1 MIEIKNLVK
10 IYNKGKTNEFCAL
23 KGIDLSIEEG
33 EMVAI
38 IGKSGAGKS
47 TLLHILAAIDSYDK
61 GSYLVDGVSV
71 GDLKEKDRA
80 RFRNQKIGIVMQ
92 DYALI
97 DEYTIE
103 ENVQIP
109 LIYAEPT
116 AQQLGKLASE
126 MAGSPSDSLAVFAVA
141 GSNTQTVEQGVR
153 DLADFLHM
161 LGNPVGVISAGNSQ
175 SLERFLDLNY
185 PLSILDVQR
194 TMAVCAEDGAAAVI
208 LALSEETL
216 NDDAL
221 QSVNVDVLGCDDK
234 GLSEAEIVKS
244 VARFGCTVGKQTHIA
259 GRTQESD
266 ALAAQATEAYGQTD
280 SSALSLSIAM
290 VLAAG
295 VRKANIKSALR
306 VSRDLN

>member
-1 MIEIKNLVK
+1 MSAVSESMNRRMTLGLLASRYGFDLDPAFATEVTVTSIADDIDSVRPGALFMPSMQVDEQQLRQVQALGA
-10 IYNKGKTNEFCAL
+10 YGAVVPHALRGKT
-23 KGIDLSIEEG
+23 
-33 EMVAI
+33 
-38 IGKSGAGKS
+38 
-47 TLLHILAAIDSYDK
+47 
-61 GSYLVDGVSV
+61 DG
-71 GDLKEKDRA
+71 
-80 RFRNQKIGIVMQ
+80 
-92 DYALI
+92 
-97 DEYTIE
+97 
-103 ENVQIP
+103 VQIP

-221 QSVNVDVLGCDDK
+221 QS
-234 GLSEAEIVKS
+234 EIVKS

>member
-1 MIEIKNLVK
+1 MTLGLLASRYGFDLDPAFATEVTVTSIADDIDSVRPGALFMPSMQVDEQQLRQVQALGA
-10 IYNKGKTNEFCAL
+10 YGAVVPHALRGKT
-23 KGIDLSIEEG
+23 
-33 EMVAI
+33 
-38 IGKSGAGKS
+38 
-47 TLLHILAAIDSYDK
+47 
-61 GSYLVDGVSV
+61 DG
-71 GDLKEKDRA
+71 
-80 RFRNQKIGIVMQ
+80 
-92 DYALI
+92 
-97 DEYTIE
+97 
-103 ENVQIP
+103 VQIP

-126 MAGSPSDSLAVFAVA
+126 MAGSPSDS
-141 GSNTQTVEQGVR
+141 
-153 DLADFLHM
+153 LADFLHM

>member
-1 MIEIKNLVK
+1 MSAVSESMNRRMTLGLLASRYGFDLDPTSAAEVTITSIADDVESVRP
-10 IYNKGKTNEFCAL
+10 GAL
-23 KGIDLSIEEG
+23 FVPSADVDVHQLSQAQEQG
-33 EMVAI
+33 AYGAI
-38 IGKSGAGKS
+38 VP
-47 TLLHILAAIDSYDK
+47 H
-61 GSYLVDGVSV
+61 
-71 GDLKEKDRA
+71 
-80 RFRNQKIGIVMQ
+80 
-92 DYALI
+92 ALRGQTDDI
-97 DEYTIE
+97 
-103 ENVQIP
+103 QIP
-109 LIYAEPT
+109 LISAEPT
-116 AQQLGKLASE
+116 MGQLGKLVSD
-126 MAGSPSDSLAVFAVA
+126 MAGNPSDALAVFAIT
-141 GSNTQTVEQGVR
+141 GKNREIVESEVR
-153 DLADFLHM
+153 NLADFLHM

-266 ALAAQATEAYGQTD
+266 ALAAQAAEAYGQAD

>member
-1 MIEIKNLVK
+1 MPSMQVDEQQLRQVQALGA
-10 IYNKGKTNEFCAL
+10 YGAVVPHALRGKT
-23 KGIDLSIEEG
+23 
-33 EMVAI
+33 
-38 IGKSGAGKS
+38 
-47 TLLHILAAIDSYDK
+47 
-61 GSYLVDGVSV
+61 DG
-71 GDLKEKDRA
+71 
-80 RFRNQKIGIVMQ
+80 
-92 DYALI
+92 
-97 DEYTIE
+97 
-103 ENVQIP
+103 VQIP

-221 QSVNVDVLGCDDK
+221 QSVSVDVLGCDDN
-234 GLSEAEIVKS
+234 GLGEAEIVKS
-244 VARFGCTVGKQTHIA
+244 VARFGCTVGKRTHIA
-259 GRTQESD
+259 VRTQESD
-266 ALAAQATEAYGQTD
+266 VLASQAAVAYGQTN
-280 SSALSLSIAM
+280 SSALSLSISM